1 MNNQADH
8 LLLDALEDERRY
20 TAKELHDGVA
30 QTTLQLGLQVG
41 ICRKLLER
49 GNLEALGEELVRLED
64 RIGLTS
70 GQVRAL
76 IQDLRPPA
84 FEKEEQLDLNDF
96 IQSAVDIHHQ
106 RGGVPVAYQYKLSPN
121 ASVLSDAQLL
131 GLMRIVQEALLNVR
145 KHSEA
150 HSVRLTVVI
159 EEGNLY
165 LTIADDGRGFDPSE
179 VATRALDKGGVG
191 LTNLR
196 MRTKAVGGNLTVA
209 RDSIGSG
216 TKITIILPLQ

>member
-1 MNNQADH
+1 MNDHADH
-8 LLLDALEDERRY
+8 LLLEALENERRY

-49 GNLEALGEELVRLED
+49 NNLESLTEELASLEE

-70 GQVRAL
+70 MQVRAL

-84 FEKEEQLDLNDF
+84 FEQDALDLNDY
-96 IQSAVDIHHQ
+96 IQSAVEVHHQ
-106 RGGVPVAYQYKLSPN
+106 REGVPVSYQYKVSTDAPI
-121 ASVLSDAQLL
+121 LSDAQML

-145 KHSEA
+145 KHSQA
-150 HSVRLTVVI
+150 DGVRLTVSI
-159 EEGNLY
+159 EEDNLY

-179 VATRALDKGGVG
+179 VATRAVDKGGVG

-216 TKITIILPLQ
+216 TKITVILPL